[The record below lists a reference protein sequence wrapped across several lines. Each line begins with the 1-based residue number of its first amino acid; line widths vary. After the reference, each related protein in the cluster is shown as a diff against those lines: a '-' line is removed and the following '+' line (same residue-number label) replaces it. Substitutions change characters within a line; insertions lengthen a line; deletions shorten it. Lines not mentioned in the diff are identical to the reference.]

1 MLCVKLY
8 FIKNVQLMKIVTQKI
23 APRKKCTKYIRMK
36 KLNYTGVRTFANYT
50 KLPFQTLAQIIIQLI
65 TLISGQK
72 SVCFLSLKTSN

>member
-50 KLPFQTLAQIIIQLI
+50 KLPFQTLAQIII
-65 TLISGQK
+65 LISGQK